1 MSISKKKILEGYI
14 EWELRDQ
21 KGRIVRRGKQP
32 MKSWVKQWI
41 QVLYGNLART
51 SFTVTDTGG
60 TSRNIGYD
68 YSPAM
73 ALNAGSGVSTFGI
86 VVGSSDTPVTRDDY
100 KLGSQIAHGNATGQ
114 LMYGAVSFDAPVT
127 YGTGYL
133 FRVMRVFTNNSGA
146 DITVKELGVYAGVY
160 TVYVCLIRD
169 VLSTPVTI
177 PNGYSWT
184 VRYNFYFVV

>member
-1 MSISKKKILEGYI
+1 MSKKKKIIEAYI
-14 EWELRDQ
+14 EWELLDP
-21 KGRIVRRGKQP
+21 KGRVVKRGRQP
-32 MKSWVKQWI
+32 VNSFVKAWI
-41 QVLYGNLART
+41 YALYSQFANVQAIIP
-51 SFTVTDTGG
+51 DTGG
-60 TSRNIGYD
+60 TSRTD
-68 YSPAM
+68 YLLPIR
-73 ALNAGSGVSTFGI
+73 LTAGAGVTTYGI

-114 LMYGAVSFDAPVT
+114 LMYGAMSFDAPVA

-133 FRVMRVFTNNSGA
+133 FRAMRVFTNNSGA
-146 DITVKELGVYAGVY
+146 DVTVKEIGIYFY
-160 TVYVCLIRD
+160 DTNYYYCMIRD